1 LSKRFSSA
9 VIAMVVLFVLATTSF
24 AATTE
29 TFYGGY
35 SNVATKGSIVVEL
48 TNISSK
54 KNVILSETEA
64 EVYFDD
70 PTETLNMVVAY
81 DYDEDEE
88 ITVRDI
94 WNITTIMAVFLHTM
108 QILHL

>member
-54 KNVILSETEA
+54 K
-64 EVYFDD
+64 
-70 PTETLNMVVAY
+70 M
-81 DYDEDEE
+81 
-88 ITVRDI
+88 
-94 WNITTIMAVFLHTM
+94 
-108 QILHL
+108 

>member
-1 LSKRFSSA
+1 
-9 VIAMVVLFVLATTSF
+9 
-24 AATTE
+24 
-29 TFYGGY
+29 
-35 SNVATKGSIVVEL
+35 
-48 TNISSK
+48 
-54 KNVILSETEA
+54 
-64 EVYFDD
+64 VYFDD

>member
-1 LSKRFSSA
+1 MPIHIKACIILLIEIPIKERIKLSKRFSSA

-64 EVYFDD
+64 EVY
-70 PTETLNMVVAY
+70 LM
-81 DYDEDEE
+81 
-88 ITVRDI
+88 
-94 WNITTIMAVFLHTM
+94 
-108 QILHL
+108 ILLRLLTW

>member
-1 LSKRFSSA
+1 MHNFANFSSA

-48 TNISSK
+48 TNILM
-54 KNVILSETEA
+54 ILLRLLT
-64 EVYFDD
+64 
-70 PTETLNMVVAY
+70 
-81 DYDEDEE
+81 
-88 ITVRDI
+88 
-94 WNITTIMAVFLHTM
+94 W
-108 QILHL
+108 